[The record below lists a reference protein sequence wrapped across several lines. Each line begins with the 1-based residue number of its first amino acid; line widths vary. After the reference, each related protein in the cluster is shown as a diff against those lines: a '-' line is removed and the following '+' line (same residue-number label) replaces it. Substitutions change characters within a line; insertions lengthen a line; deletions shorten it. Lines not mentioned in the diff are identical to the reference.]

1 MQAHL
6 ILSKNGIYQNELIF
20 FSYSDEAY
28 WNSAALFSSVSG
40 SFSG

>member
-28 WNSAALFSSVSG
+28 SAALFSSVSG